1 MAYPALEL
9 FRDVVLLTLVLV
21 NWICTSAIADAVTED
36 VAARRAC
43 AVYIAVF
50 ACVVNVYSFQRSW
63 TKLGKPDAPR
73 ESILGLFAQV
83 CNLTQVWGALFAAAR
98 YFFLPEDNLFFTTSL
113 MHAQAESL
121 FEMSLVQSGTGWAAA
136 VPTTVAERIVAWA
149 AAYIGGVMC
158 TNMFLLSVVLSRRG
172 YWQTTVPPATPT
184 PATALLALRR

>member
-1 MAYPALEL
+1 MSVHTRVYWISQSGRAAVNWHWSVPSMAYPALEL

-113 MHAQAESL
+113 MHAQAEWNS
-121 FEMSLVQSGTGWAAA
+121 
-136 VPTTVAERIVAWA
+136 
-149 AAYIGGVMC
+149 
-158 TNMFLLSVVLSRRG
+158 
-172 YWQTTVPPATPT
+172 TP
-184 PATALLALRR
+184 LRRHPPRRPFGSHSCSN